1 MPRVVLSNVSKVY
14 SGGVVALRDVS
25 LSVEGCGVVSLLG
38 PNGSGK
44 TTILK
49 LVVGLIRPTR
59 GEVYVDSCKMP
70 QERDKV
76 ITRMSAV
83 IENPT
88 PHNDRLPVGKL
99 LDFVCRIRGLRREDL
114 QEIISVL
121 GMESILNKR
130 LNELS
135 RGQYKKTILAC
146 ALMGKPEIVLLD
158 EPFEALDPPTVLR
171 LSEYLRELKNRS
183 LIILAT
189 HRPGIAATLSDRAI
203 VLRDGQIVG
212 DYSKEQLLEKVRHRR
227 VIVKT
232 KGELDL
238 DMYRRAGVIEVRK
251 TGSDTYEIVYEVQRE
266 PEVLR
271 VLAAD
276 NNVVSISEIEEE
288 ITHLYS
294 ASLKERCD

>member
-1 MPRVVLSNVSKVY
+1 MPRVVLSSVSKVY

-59 GEVYVDSCKMP
+59 GEVYVNSCKMP

-88 PHNDRLPVGKL
+88 PHSDRVRVREL
-99 LDFVCRIRGLRREDL
+99 LEFIRRVRGLRREDL
-114 QEIISVL
+114 QEIISAL
-121 GMESILNKR
+121 GMESILDKR

-146 ALMGKPEIVLLD
+146 ALMGEPEIILLD

-171 LSEYLRELKNRS
+171 LSEYLRKLRGKS
-183 LIILAT
+183 LVMLAT
-189 HRPGIAATLSDRAI
+189 HRPGIVATLSDRAI

-212 DYSKEQLLEKVRHRR
+212 DYGKEQLLEKVKRRR
-227 VIVKT
+227 VVVKT
-232 KGELDL
+232 RGELDL
-238 DMYRRAGVIEVRK
+238 DAYRRVGVIDIRK
-251 TGSDTYEIVYEVQRE
+251 TGSDTYEITYDASRE
-266 PEVLR
+266 LEVLR
-271 VLAAD
+271 ILAAD
-276 NNVVSISEIEEE
+276 RNVVSMSESEEE
-288 ITHLYS
+288 ITHLYYGS
-294 ASLKERCD
+294 